1 MKNTNLAIFP
11 VRTFKLRTRVPAEAL
26 QEMDPVALL
35 ASDVSALLLAV
46 GQMKIDDRRLLSEE
60 GQKLVEQFDQQQDG
74 FAEKLL
80 SLDVMEVGSKT
91 FHDGEKL
98 ILYVDLGAYLSYK
111 EAISL
116 TIGDPVRSFDFR
128 SRELEGKHACYYEGV
143 IAGIAKRNEET
154 TVKTRIRGECIEEKP
169 FLCTDCDRYI
179 IRVTRQVWQG
189 EMQLDH
195 RKFIMPPVN
204 GTRRLLGGFTRTVE
218 PIG

>member
-1 MKNTNLAIFP
+1 MTTTNLDTNP
-11 VRTFKLRTRVPAEAL
+11 LRTFKLRTRAPVEAL
-26 QEMDPVALL
+26 REMQPVAVF

-46 GQMKIDDRRLLSEE
+46 GMGLNDRTILSEE
-60 GQKLVEQFDQQQDG
+60 GQKIVARLDEQQDG

-80 SLDVMEVGSKT
+80 SLDIMEVGSKT
-91 FHDGEKL
+91 LSDGEKL
-98 ILYVDLGAYLSYK
+98 FLYVDHGAYRSYK

-116 TIGDPVRSFDFR
+116 TIGDPVRSFDFS
-128 SRELEGKHACYYEGV
+128 SRALEGKSACYYEGV

-179 IRVTRQVWQG
+179 IRVTRQVWRG

-204 GTRRLLGGFTRTVE
+204 GTRKLLGGVMRTVE